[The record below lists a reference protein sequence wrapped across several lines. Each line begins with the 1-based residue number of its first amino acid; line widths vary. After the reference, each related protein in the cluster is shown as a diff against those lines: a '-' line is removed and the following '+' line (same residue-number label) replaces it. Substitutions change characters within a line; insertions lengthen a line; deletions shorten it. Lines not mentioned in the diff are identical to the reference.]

1 MTEEDTALL
10 GLVAALGDLERRE
23 SVCRELS
30 ARLGARELYVFVADH
45 ELDGQL
51 VPAMGFAAVVP
62 GGPEWRALLEQVR
75 TPGPHRARVRTREGD
90 EDDAVAYGYDG
101 WAIVAVGLDA
111 LPELI
116 SKMAPMMKAMVQAE
130 HRVRIAGAEVDLA
143 QQNARRF
150 TALAR
155 ALEATRADLEQTLR
169 AHERQAQQLDLA
181 RVEAEEATRV
191 KDDFLAMLGHELRN
205 PLAPIVTALELLDVE
220 GAESRE
226 LKVIDRQV
234 RHLQRLVD
242 DLLDVARIARGAISI
257 ATERVELRE
266 VAVHAVDMASPLL
279 EEKRQTLVMR
289 MPEHGLPLDA
299 DPARFAQVIAN
310 LLINA
315 ARYSPE
321 GAQVTLRAD
330 REDDRVHLRVEDE
343 GVGLEPDTLER
354 IFDRFRQENIA
365 FDRSH
370 GGLGLGL
377 AIARSLV
384 ELHRGRIWAES
395 DGLQRGAVF
404 HVEVPALEVSEAE
417 MTPRP
422 ADAPSDAP
430 PNVRVL
436 VVDDNEDAA
445 TMLTVLLQKRGYETC
460 TAFDGPGALGAVR
473 AFEPDVAILDIG
485 LPVMDGY
492 ELAEHLRER
501 LASRPP
507 RFIALTGYGQASD
520 RRRTA
525 EAGFEA
531 HLVKPVDM
539 RALEALLAGRH
550 GASDASAPS
559 DEAR

>member
-1 MTEEDTALL
+1 M
-10 GLVAALGDLERRE
+10 
-23 SVCRELS
+23 
-30 ARLGARELYVFVADH
+30 
-45 ELDGQL
+45 
-51 VPAMGFAAVVP
+51 
-62 GGPEWRALLEQVR
+62 
-75 TPGPHRARVRTREGD
+75 
-90 EDDAVAYGYDG
+90 
-101 WAIVAVGLDA
+101 
-111 LPELI
+111 
-116 SKMAPMMKAMVQAE
+116 
-130 HRVRIAGAEVDLA
+130 
-143 QQNARRF
+143 
-150 TALAR
+150 
-155 ALEATRADLEQTLR
+155 
-169 AHERQAQQLDLA
+169 
-181 RVEAEEATRV
+181 
-191 KDDFLAMLGHELRN
+191 
-205 PLAPIVTALELLDVE
+205 
-220 GAESRE
+220 
-226 LKVIDRQV
+226 
-234 RHLQRLVD
+234 
-242 DLLDVARIARGAISI
+242 
-257 ATERVELRE
+257 
-266 VAVHAVDMASPLL
+266 
-279 EEKRQTLVMR
+279 
-289 MPEHGLPLDA
+289 
-299 DPARFAQVIAN
+299 
-310 LLINA
+310 
-315 ARYSPE
+315 
-321 GAQVTLRAD
+321 
-330 REDDRVHLRVEDE
+330 
-343 GVGLEPDTLER
+343 
-354 IFDRFRQENIA
+354 
-365 FDRSH
+365 
-370 GGLGLGL
+370 
-377 AIARSLV
+377 

-550 GASDASAPS
+550 GSSDASAPS